1 MNENLIKIKQR
12 EYLQPMT
19 NLKLLMTDVEID
31 NKNQLTFSN
40 LEEQYNYFS
49 TLPSLEYNNFTY
61 QRKDS
66 TIRFP
71 ENIDNLYSY
80 NYCMYQNENFGNK
93 WFYAFIDSMEYAND
107 KVTIITIKTDVY
119 QTWQF
124 DIGFLPCFVER
135 EHVNNDT
142 IGLHT
147 IPENLETGEYINN
160 GVPIQST
167 YANSSYICF
176 ALTEYPDGML
186 QPASR
191 QYNGIY
197 SGLRYLIVKSQ
208 SDANALINYYD
219 KGKPDAIISIFL
231 IPSTFPRMGD
241 SGSGEWKNFNNIEYD
256 FPNSFGTNA
265 YSIEDITV
273 TKPTNINGYTP
284 KNNKLFTYPYIY
296 LNVSNNNGTSA
307 VFNFEDFT
315 LVSFKTYG
323 NIGTGCS
330 IRLIPQNYKGVIENN
345 EFGIVG
351 GKLPTCSWTTDPY
364 TNWLTQNAVNNTIG
378 LIEIGANVIPRL
390 SLSSIEG
397 VATLGMQSKD
407 LSGGLST
414 LTDIL
419 SSRYQHSLIPNQ
431 VKGNTNC
438 GDVNY
443 SLGYSD
449 FTFYSMSI
457 KQEYGKIIDD
467 YFSIFGYKVNTLKTP
482 NIRGRLNWNYVKT
495 VDAIIVGDI
504 PQNDMQEIK
513 NMFNS
518 GVTLWHHHETFLDYT
533 KPNGII

>member
-12 EYLQPMT
+12 EYLKPMT
-19 NLKLLMTDVEID
+19 NLRLLMTDVEID

-40 LEEQYNYFS
+40 LNEQYTYFS
-49 TLPSLEYNNFTY
+49 TLPSLEYDNFTY

-93 WFYAFIDSMEYAND
+93 WFYAFIESMEYANN
-107 KVTIITIKTDVY
+107 KVTIIKIKTDVY
-119 QTWQF
+119 QTWHF

-135 EHVNNDT
+135 EHVNNDA

-147 IPENLETGEYINN
+147 VPENLETGEYINN
-160 GVPIQST
+160 SLPIQSN

-176 ALTEYPDGML
+176 ALTEYPEGML
-186 QPASR
+186 APASR

-197 SGLRYLIVKSQ
+197 SGLRYMIMKSQ
-208 SDANALINYYD
+208 SDANALINYYNS
-219 KGKPDAIISIFL
+219 KPDAIVSIFL
-231 IPSTFPRMGD
+231 IPSTYPRMGD
-241 SGSGEWKNFNNIEYD
+241 SGSGKWKNFNNINYD
-256 FPNSFGTNA
+256 FPNSFGTSA
-265 YSIEDITV
+265 FSIEDITIS
-273 TKPTNINGYTP
+273 KPTTINGYTP
-284 KNNKLFTYPYIY
+284 KNNKLFVYPYIY
-296 LNVSNNNGTSA
+296 LNVANNNGTSA
-307 VFNFEDFT
+307 TFNFEDFT

-345 EFGIVG
+345 EFGIIG
-351 GKLPTCSWTTDPY
+351 GKLPTCSWINDPY
-364 TNWLTQNAVNNTIG
+364 TNWLTQNSVNNTMGFISTGAKLISNGISNPIG
-378 LIEIGANVIPRL
+378 TMQEVTNLIAPFYE
-390 SLSSIEG
+390 
-397 VATLGMQSKD
+397 
-407 LSGGLST
+407 
-414 LTDIL
+414 
-419 SSRYQHSLIPNQ
+419 HSLIPNQ
-431 VKGNTNC
+431 VRGNTNC

-457 KQEYGKIIDD
+457 KQEYAKIIDG
-467 YFSIFGYKVNTLKTP
+467 YFSMFGYKVNTLKTP

-495 VDAIIVGDI
+495 VDAIIIGDI
-504 PQNDMQEIK
+504 PQNDIQEIK

-533 KPNGII
+533 KPNYII